1 MENVAFDD
9 ASTGELVIMFN
20 HEDQKVAGAVEKVL
34 PIIAQAVDMIV
45 LRLQSGGRM
54 FYIGSGSGGKI
65 AVLDAT
71 ECPPTFGVSDDMVI
85 AVLSGGPQAAVGW
98 LEDTEDDEQ
107 LAVCDLKAKTFQGN
121 DILIAVTA
129 SGNTPYA
136 LSGLKYAAKIGAPT
150 IGVCCNKKNKLN
162 SLVDLCINIDVGD
175 EILRGSTR
183 LKAGTAQK
191 MVLNMLSS
199 CAMIKL
205 GRTYQNL
212 MIEVRPIN
220 IKLQKRIVGIITT
233 LTGTSDQTAKLTLE
247 TAAGNA
253 KAAVL
258 MLRKEIS
265 LEEAQKLLSEC
276 NGFLSKALGDEN
288 K

>member
-1 MENVAFDD
+1 MKNVAFDD
-9 ASTGELVIMFN
+9 ASTVELVTMFN

-34 PIIAQAVDMIV
+34 PAIAQAVDQIV
-45 LRLQSGGRM
+45 WQLQNGGRM

-71 ECPPTFGVSDDMVI
+71 ECPPTFGVNDDMVI
-85 AVLSGGPQAAVGW
+85 AVLSGGSQAAVGW

-107 LAVCDLKAKTFQGN
+107 LAVCDLKAKNFRGN

-136 LSGLKYAAKIGAPT
+136 LSGLKYAAKVGAPT
-150 IGVCCNKKNKLN
+150 VGVCCNEKNKLN
-162 SLVDLCINIDVGD
+162 RLVDLCINVDVGD
-175 EILRGSTR
+175 EILQGSTR

-199 CAMIKL
+199 CVMIKL
-205 GRTYQNL
+205 GKTYQNL

-220 IKLQKRIVGIITT
+220 VKLQKRIIGIITT
-233 LTGTSDQTAKLTLE
+233 VTGASDQIAKLTLE
-247 TAAGNA
+247 AANGDA

-258 MLRKEIS
+258 MLKKEIS
-265 LEEAQKLLSEC
+265 LEKAQKLLSEY